1 MRTARLKIS
10 TRLMIALSLLI
21 LLQAVILGVFTLRYL
36 GDSLEEQMGQRAL
49 QLASMIS
56 QTPSIRDAVARG
68 DSPTVQ
74 SIVAD
79 LRLATDASF
88 ISIGDADGIRLVHPI
103 AERIGKPMVGG
114 DNYRALEL
122 GESYISK
129 AVGSLGESI
138 RGKTPVFDNVGKV
151 VGVVSVG
158 YLTTTIDETVSNY
171 QETIIIVTWALL
183 ALSILIAYYIG
194 RRFRAAIFDLEPHE
208 IAALFLERNATLESL
223 REGIIA
229 INAEGKITTF
239 NRAALKALNLPE
251 DQILTGKPLNDVLP
265 ESRLPAML
273 ETGAP
278 EYDRETFINGRTLI
292 INRLPIMRGNDLVGV
307 VASFRPKD
315 ELAEVSRQ
323 LTRIRQY
330 ADALRSQAHEYANK
344 LHTIAGLISI
354 DAKDEALE
362 LIGQE
367 TAGHQVLLTWIKESV
382 DDHLFAGLLLGKY
395 NRSNELGLRLEI
407 DTDSNLSKLPDHID
421 SQQLVTLV
429 GNLID
434 NALEATLSN
443 NCEQVSLS
451 FTDLGEEILVEVEDQ
466 GPGIAPEQREAIFRQ
481 GYSTKGENRGI
492 GLHLVTAIC
501 DQLNAKI
508 TVETL
513 APRGSRFT
521 LYIPRSNIAGN
532 DKAQNAVNHST
543 ISRSKDV

>member
-10 TRLMIALSLLI
+10 TRLMLALSLLI
-21 LLQAVILGVFTLRYL
+21 LLQAIILGVFTLRYL

-56 QTPSIRDAVARG
+56 QTPSIRAAVTRG
-68 DSPTVQ
+68 DSPAVQ

-88 ISIGDADGIRLVHPI
+88 ISIGDAKGIRLVHPI
-103 AERIGKPMVGG
+103 PERIGKPMVGG

-138 RGKTPVFDNVGKV
+138 RGKTPVFDDKGLV

-158 YLTTTIDETVSNY
+158 YLTTTIDQTVSTY
-171 QETIIIVTWALL
+171 QQTIIIVTLALL
-183 ALSILIAYYIG
+183 AFSIVLAYWIG

-208 IAALFLERNATLESL
+208 IAALFLERNATLESV

-229 INAEGKITTF
+229 INAEGRITTF
-239 NRAALKALNLPE
+239 NRAAIKALNLPDDKE
-251 DQILTGKPLNDVLP
+251 LSGLQLTEVLP

-273 ETGAP
+273 ETGSP
-278 EYDRETFINGRTLI
+278 EYDRETFINGRNLI
-292 INRLPIMRGNDLVGV
+292 INRLPIMREGKLVGV

-367 TAGHQVLLTWIKESV
+367 TAGHQALLSWIRDSV
-382 DDHLFAGLLLGKY
+382 ADHLIAGLLLGKY
-395 NRSNELGLRLEI
+395 NRASELGLRLEI
-407 DTDSNLSKLPDHID
+407 DPDSNLETLPAHIEP
-421 SQQLVTLV
+421 QQVVTIL

-434 NALEATLSN
+434 NALEASLSN
-443 NCEQVSLS
+443 NAEAVYLS
-451 FTDLGEEILVEVEDQ
+451 FTDLGEEIVIEVEDH
-466 GPGIAPEQREAIFRQ
+466 GPGIEPESREAVFRQ
-481 GYSTKGENRGI
+481 GYSSKGENRGI
-492 GLHLVTAIC
+492 GLHLVNEITQ
-501 DQLNAKI
+501 QLNAKL
-508 TVETL
+508 TL
-513 APRGSRFT
+513 ESVVPTGCRFT
-521 LYIPRSNIAGN
+521 LYLPRRQH
-532 DKAQNAVNHST
+532 D
-543 ISRSKDV
+543 

>member
-88 ISIGDADGIRLVHPI
+88 ISIGDAAGIRLVHPVP
-103 AERIGKPMVGG
+103 ERIGKPMVGG

-138 RGKTPVFDNVGKV
+138 RGKTPVFDDLGKV

-158 YLTTTIDETVSNY
+158 YLTTTIEQTVSNY

-208 IAALFLERNATLESL
+208 IAALFLERNATLESV

-229 INAEGKITTF
+229 INGDGKITTF

-251 DQILTGKPLNDVLP
+251 DQILTGQPLNQVLP

-273 ETGAP
+273 ETGSP

-292 INRLPIMRGNDLVGV
+292 INRLPIMRGDDLVGV

-367 TAGHQVLLTWIKESV
+367 TAGHQALLSWIKDSV

-395 NRSNELGLRLEI
+395 NRASELGLRLEI
-407 DTDSNLSKLPDHID
+407 DEDSNLSELPKHVE

-434 NALEATLSN
+434 NALEATLGN
-443 NCEQVSLS
+443 NGEQVSLS
-451 FTDLGEEILVEVEDQ
+451 FTDLGEEIVIEVEDQ
-466 GPGIAPEQREAIFRQ
+466 GPGIDERQREAIFRQ

-492 GLHLVTAIC
+492 GLHLVREIC
-501 DQLNAKI
+501 SQLNADI
-508 TVETL
+508 TAETL
-513 APRGSRFT
+513 STQGSRFT
-521 LYIPRSNIAGN
+521 LYIPRSP
-532 DKAQNAVNHST
+532 AV
-543 ISRSKDV
+543 RSKDV

>member
-1 MRTARLKIS
+1 MMTKKLNHTTMRSARLKIS

-21 LLQAVILGVFTLRYL
+21 LLQAIILGTFTLRYL

-56 QTPSIRDAVARG
+56 QTPSIRSAVTAR
-68 DSPTVQ
+68 DSSEVQ
-74 SIVAD
+74 RIVAD

-88 ISIGDADGIRLVHPI
+88 ISIGDAEGIRLVHPVP
-103 AERIGKPMVGG
+103 ERIGKPMVGG
-114 DNYRALEL
+114 DNFRALEL

-138 RGKTPVFDNVGKV
+138 RGKTPVFDELGRV

-158 YLTTTIDETVSNY
+158 YLTTTIDKTVSTY

-208 IAALFLERNATLESL
+208 IAALFLERNATLESV

-229 INAEGKITTF
+229 INAEGRITTF

-251 DQILTGKPLNDVLP
+251 EQPLSGQLLSDVLP
-265 ESRLPAML
+265 DSRLPAML

-278 EYDRETFINGRTLI
+278 EYDRETFINGRNLI
-292 INRLPIMRGNDLVGV
+292 INRLPIMRDNQLVGV

-367 TAGHQVLLTWIKESV
+367 TAGHQALLSWIKDSV
-382 DDHLFAGLLLGKY
+382 QDHLFAGLLLGKY
-395 NRSNELGLRLEI
+395 NRANELGLRLEI
-407 DTDSNLSKLPDHID
+407 DQDSNLSKLPNHIE

-443 NCEQVSLS
+443 NREQVLLS
-451 FTDLGEEILVEVEDQ
+451 FTDLGEEIVIEVEDQ

-492 GLHLVTAIC
+492 GLHLVTEIC
-501 DQLNAKI
+501 KQLGGHL

-513 APRGSRFT
+513 EPEGSRFT
-521 LYIPRSNIAGN
+521 LYLPRMSN
-532 DKAQNAVNHST
+532 V
-543 ISRSKDV
+543 

>member
-1 MRTARLKIS
+1 
-10 TRLMIALSLLI
+10 MIALSLLI
-21 LLQAVILGVFTLRYL
+21 LLQAIILGTFTLRYL

-56 QTPSIRDAVARG
+56 QTPSIRAAVTAG
-68 DSPTVQ
+68 DSTEVQ
-74 SIVAD
+74 RIVAD

-88 ISIGDADGIRLVHPI
+88 ISIGDAAGIRLVHPI
-103 AERIGKPMVGG
+103 PERIGKPMVGG

-138 RGKTPVFDNVGKV
+138 RGKTPVFDELGRI

-158 YLTTTIDETVSNY
+158 YLTTTIDQTVSTY

-208 IAALFLERNATLESL
+208 IAALFLERNATLESV

-229 INAEGKITTF
+229 INAEGRITTF
-239 NRAALKALNLPE
+239 NRAAVKALNLPE
-251 DQILTGKPLNDVLP
+251 DQSLGGKLLSDVLP
-265 ESRLPAML
+265 DSRLPAML

-278 EYDRETFINGRTLI
+278 EYDRETFVNGRNLI
-292 INRLPIMRGNDLVGV
+292 INRLPIMREGQLVGV

-315 ELAEVSRQ
+315 EFAEVSRQ
-323 LTRIRQY
+323 LTRMTQY

-367 TAGHQVLLTWIKESV
+367 TAGHQALLSWIKESV
-382 DDHLFAGLLLGKY
+382 ADHLFAGLLIGKY
-395 NRSNELGLRLEI
+395 NRANELGLRLEI
-407 DTDSNLSKLPDHID
+407 DQDSNLSRLPQQID
-421 SQQLVTLV
+421 SQRLVTLV

-443 NCEQVSLS
+443 KGEQVMLS
-451 FTDLGEEILVEVEDQ
+451 FTDLGEEIVIEVEDQ
-466 GPGIAPEQREAIFRQ
+466 GSGISPEQREQIFRQ

-492 GLHLVTAIC
+492 GLHLVNEIC
-501 DQLNAKI
+501 TQLGGHI

-513 APRGSRFT
+513 DSQGSRFT
-521 LYIPRSNIAGN
+521 LYLPRSKHA
-532 DKAQNAVNHST
+532 
-543 ISRSKDV
+543 

>member
-1 MRTARLKIS
+1 
-10 TRLMIALSLLI
+10 MIALSLLI

-88 ISIGDADGIRLVHPI
+88 ISIGDAAGIRLVHPVP
-103 AERIGKPMVGG
+103 ERIGKPMVGG

-138 RGKTPVFDNVGKV
+138 RGKTPVFDDLGKV

-158 YLTTTIDETVSNY
+158 YLTTTIEQTVSNY

-183 ALSILIAYYIG
+183 ALSILIAFYIG

-208 IAALFLERNATLESL
+208 IAALFLERNATLESV

-251 DQILTGKPLNDVLP
+251 DKILTGKPLNDVLP

-273 ETGAP
+273 ETGSP

-292 INRLPIMRGNDLVGV
+292 INRLPIMRGDDLVGI

-367 TAGHQVLLTWIKESV
+367 TAGHQALLSWIKESV

-395 NRSNELGLRLEI
+395 NRANELGLRLEI
-407 DTDSNLSKLPDHID
+407 DTDSNLSKLPEHID

-443 NCEQVSLS
+443 NSEQVSLS

-466 GPGIAPEQREAIFRQ
+466 GAGIAPEQREAIFRQ

-492 GLHLVTAIC
+492 GLHLVNEIC

-508 TVETL
+508 TVETIT
-513 APRGSRFT
+513 PRGSRFT
-521 LYIPRSNIAGN
+521 LYIPRSNVVGN
-532 DKAQNAVNHST
+532 DKAQNAVESST

>member
-1 MRTARLKIS
+1 MERDLWHHDAKELEQDLMRTARLKIS
-10 TRLMIALSLLI
+10 TRLMLALSLLI
-21 LLQAVILGVFTLRYL
+21 LLQAIILGVFTLRYL

-56 QTPSIRDAVARG
+56 QTPSIRDAVTRR

-88 ISIGDADGIRLVHPI
+88 ISIGDKEGIRLVHPVP
-103 AERIGKPMVGG
+103 ERIGKPMVGG
-114 DNYRALEL
+114 DNFRALEL

-138 RGKTPVFDNVGKV
+138 RGKTPVFDDNGLV

-158 YLTTTIDETVSNY
+158 YLTTTIDQTVATY
-171 QETIIIVTWALL
+171 QRTIITVTLALL
-183 ALSILIAYYIG
+183 AFSIVLAYWIG

-208 IAALFLERNATLESL
+208 IAALFLERNATLESV

-229 INAEGKITTF
+229 INAEGRITTF
-239 NRAALKALNLPE
+239 NRAAIKALNLPD
-251 DQILTGKPLNDVLP
+251 DQQLSGLHLTEVLP

-273 ETGAP
+273 ETGSP
-278 EYDRETFINGRTLI
+278 EYDRETFINGRNLI
-292 INRLPIMRGNDLVGV
+292 INRLPIMRDGKLVGV

-367 TAGHQVLLTWIKESV
+367 TAGHQALLSWIRESV
-382 DDHLFAGLLLGKY
+382 ADHLIAGLLLGKY
-395 NRSNELGLRLEI
+395 NRASELGLRLEI
-407 DTDSNLSKLPDHID
+407 DQDSNLEALPEHIEA
-421 SQQLVTLV
+421 QQVVTIL

-434 NALEATLSN
+434 NALEASLSN
-443 NCEQVSLS
+443 NAESVHLS
-451 FTDLGEEILVEVEDQ
+451 FTDLGEEIVIEVEDH
-466 GPGIAPEQREAIFRQ
+466 GPGIAPEEREAVFRQ
-481 GYSTKGENRGI
+481 GYSSKGENRGI
-492 GLHLVTAIC
+492 GLHLVSEITH
-501 DQLNAKI
+501 QLDGKL
-508 TVETL
+508 TLESVE
-513 APRGSRFT
+513 PSGCRFT
-521 LYIPRSNIAGN
+521 LYLPRRKH
-532 DKAQNAVNHST
+532 D
-543 ISRSKDV
+543 

>member
-367 TAGHQVLLTWIKESV
+367 TAGHQALLTWIKESV